1 LVRVGSNGR
10 VRSKWDR
17 ADVRNIGGGRD
28 QLEGG
33 LLLDVSNVDR
43 DLAGTVVLQGRSR
56 AVGVLN
62 PLDSLRHAALPRGR
76 GNGGGGLYF
85 VHSQRV
91 RLTAGTRGKNPRKG
105 TRTPGWRRSKPTR
118 GWWHAL

>member
-1 LVRVGSNGR
+1 MMEITGSENVLLVRVGSNGR
-10 VRSKWDR
+10 VRSKLER
-17 ADVRNIGGGRD
+17 ADVGNIGGGGD

-62 PLDSLRHAALPRGR
+62 PLDSLRLTALPRGR

-85 VHSQRV
+85 VQS
-91 RLTAGTRGKNPRKG
+91 AGETDRMNKRGKK
-105 TRTPGWRRSKPTR
+105 RT
-118 GWWHAL
+118 